1 MARKKPTG
9 ASRVDRPANGAVGW
23 LMRIRRGGT
32 FVQEF
37 FSDAAHGGKRK
48 SQLAAQK
55 RYAELSESLPA
66 PSTSEGTMSVRNSSG
81 VVGVRLAREGTN
93 AAGEPRE
100 SYVASW
106 REGGQ
111 DKTVRFSC
119 SLFGK
124 RKAFQLACLARDKR
138 STDRDALL
146 QELGAS
152 KGKGKVA
159 KVAKAAKKAPAKAK
173 KTAKK
178 AVKAV
183 KKAAEKVA
191 KKAAKKAAPAK
202 KAAKKAVKSVKKAAK
217 KAVKKAAKKAVKKAK
232 RK

>member
-1 MARKKPTG
+1 
-9 ASRVDRPANGAVGW
+9 
-23 LMRIRRGGT
+23 MRIRRGGT

-124 RKAFQLACLARDKR
+124 RKAFQLACLAREKR

-146 QELGAS
+146 EELGAS
-152 KGKGKVA
+152 KGKGKAV
-159 KVAKAAKKAPAKAK
+159 KAVKKAPAKAK
-173 KTAKK
+173 KAAKK
-178 AVKAV
+178 AVKTV
-183 KKAAEKVA
+183 EKAAKKVA

-202 KAAKKAVKSVKKAAK
+202 KAVKKAV
-217 KAVKKAAKKAVKKAK
+217 KAVKKAAKKVAKKAK